1 MATLKPTTTMTVS
14 EILDRWPT
22 AVRVFQELK
31 TACVGCPMAP
41 FDTMEDVARIYNLS
55 LPKLMGAL
63 EAVAALEQSQPA
75 SEETDT
81 RRR

>member
-14 EILDRWPT
+14 EILDRWPE

-41 FDTMEDVARIYNLS
+41 FDTMEDVARIYDLS
-55 LPKLMGAL
+55 LPKLMAAL
-63 EAVAALEQSQPA
+63 QAVAAAEESGPS
-75 SEETDT
+75 SEEQTKP
-81 RRR
+81 